1 MRCSAKTKAGKRCR
15 RNAIDGERRCRQ
27 HADDDVDQLTIAAIF
42 ERYEVPPDCTPL
54 VQAYAELH
62 KRRAAASASI
72 DRDGLQVTNDEG
84 VVFANPSV
92 AIERQ
97 TSAELARIH
106 REIVRSSTPI
116 TVKPKKSQLDEL
128 AEKREARRARP
139 AAATD

>member
-1 MRCSAKTKAGKRCR
+1 MRCSAKTKSGKRCK
-15 RNAIDGERRCRQ
+15 RNAVDGEKRCRQ
-27 HADDDVDQLTIAAIF
+27 HADDVTEQLTIAAIF

-62 KRRAAASASI
+62 KRRASASASI
-72 DRDGLQVTNDEG
+72 EREGLHVVNDEG
-84 VVFANPSV
+84 VVYPNPSV

-116 TVKPKKSQLDEL
+116 TVKPEKSQLDEL
-128 AEKREARRARP
+128 AEKRKARRARP